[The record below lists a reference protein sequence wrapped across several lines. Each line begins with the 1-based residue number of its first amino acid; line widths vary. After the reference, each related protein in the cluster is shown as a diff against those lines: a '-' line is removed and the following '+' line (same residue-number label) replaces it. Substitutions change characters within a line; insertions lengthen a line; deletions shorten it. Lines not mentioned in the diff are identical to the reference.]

1 MINQIKIL
9 VIADNNTTIYTD
21 SIEKRIAE
29 KGYQVHKVTP
39 DNLLAEYGKSATAP
53 SFFIV
58 KNNKAAYMLPGKR
71 DANSV
76 LKWIEDSNLI

>member
-1 MINQIKIL
+1 MINQVKIL
-9 VIADNNTTIYTD
+9 IIADNNTTVYTD
-21 SIEKRIAE
+21 SIERKIAD
-29 KGYQVHKVTP
+29 KGYQVDKITP
-39 DNLLAEYGKSATAP
+39 DTLLAEYGKSATAP

-71 DANSV
+71 DANSI